1 MNRVFIKREAG
12 FLVQLITLSLVLFCT
27 HSYLNYHF
35 ASDILFFF
43 PLWHIYVFQTA
54 TVFVIYTFIN
64 YRDAVA
70 KKGVFNT
77 FMLGMLLKMVLS
89 LIFLLPWLLLKPQQQ
104 GFDLANFF
112 ITYFAFLTFEVCS
125 VTKVIKNTSNS
136 KHA

>member
-125 VTKVIKNTSNS
+125 VTKVIKNISNS

>member
-12 FLVQLITLSLVLFCT
+12 FLIQLITLSLVLFCT

-125 VTKVIKNTSNS
+125 VTEVIKNTSNS